1 MEKEALQA
9 APEVTVPTSHATPEL
24 GVAKADTKVV
34 ETISQYLLDKL
45 TCCSTGTLT
54 ERIAH
59 GTKRRAVNGPTNVRS
74 MALSIQDIMSGI
86 NWYCRE
92 QDPSSTVVPNNQL
105 IRDVAVKF
113 NELIL
118 TEKEYSCLA
127 YLYRQEVKHV
137 LAKGDL
143 LSPVVALHQA
153 AEYRPWVYDKLMA
166 YGIRVTE
173 NGVVKYHGDVYP
185 VKRKDDVHSATAD
198 VFEDN
203 TEFVV
208 AYYDTQLVT
217 IMTSL
222 IQQRLQSAGI
232 DAKIEVVPFN
242 LTFLSYDKDN
252 AIYQDSGIKA
262 YFIPKHVFTMHQS
275 EAVIEI
281 NGDYSGSTQIENE
294 HGIDLRLIGQ
304 DDRTFVYA
312 ASGLKGREDAPKVSE
327 DIFDIVHADA
337 GERKQFVFDRGVD
350 AMVLGDHYTLYYI
363 VNDTKDLKEDTIDSE
378 TPIDELLYL
387 EAEVRKYIDDNGH
400 IYVTAHRLATDEY
413 NSNFLPFKPGYYYL
427 NHAYLTH
434 RLDRLVPL
442 TETYHSRRGND
453 YFVAITKDYGCDR
466 DEAVN
471 VGMPLMKERYRL
483 SVKETT
489 EWLDLHGLVVPHWKV
504 NGGYFHGALEIGTYP
519 VASEGQDKEL
529 YTNEYMLCVPKDRTK
544 EINDFMY
551 YLGEHP
557 YFDFISVF
565 TYALEHDDGDFWR
578 KDYVKG
584 VGQLIKREVGFT
596 TDVLNVCPPVI
607 LPGEVIVSEDIYG
620 NFYLTVVELNGLV
633 G

>member
-1 MEKEALQA
+1 MEKEAVQV
-9 APEVTVPTSHATPEL
+9 APEVTVPKT
-24 GVAKADTKVV
+24 DTKVV
-34 ETISQYLLDKL
+34 ETIAQYLLDRL
-45 TCCSTGTLT
+45 TCCSTGILT

-59 GTKRRAVNGPTNVRS
+59 GTKRRAVNEPTSVRS
-74 MALSIQDIMSGI
+74 MTLSIQDIMSGI

-153 AEYRPWVYDKLMA
+153 AEYRPWVYDKLTA
-166 YGIRVTE
+166 YAIRVTE
-173 NGVVKYHGDVYP
+173 NGVVKYHGDVFP

-203 TEFVV
+203 VEFVV
-208 AYYDTQLVT
+208 AYYDPQSVT

-232 DAKIEVVPFN
+232 EAKIEVVPFN
-242 LTFLSYDKDN
+242 LTFLSYDENN
-252 AIYQDSGIKA
+252 AVYQDKGINA
-262 YFIPKHVFTMHQS
+262 FFIPKHMFTEHQS
-275 EAVIEI
+275 AAVIEI

-312 ASGLKGREDAPKVSE
+312 ASGLKGREDAPAVSG
-327 DIFDIVHADA
+327 DLYDTVHADA

-350 AMVLGDHYTLYYI
+350 VMVLGDNYTLYY
-363 VNDTKDLKEDTIDSE
+363 VVHDTKDLREDPIDSE
-378 TPIDELLYL
+378 TSIDDLLYL
-387 EAEVRKYIDDNGH
+387 ESEVRKYIDDHGH

-413 NSNFLPFKPGYYYL
+413 NSNFLPFKPAYYYL

-434 RLDRLVPL
+434 RLSCSVPL
-442 TETYHSRRGND
+442 TETHHSRRGND
-453 YFVAITKDYGCDR
+453 YFVAITKAYGCDR

-471 VGMPLMKERYRL
+471 VGMPLMKERYSL
-483 SVKETT
+483 SVKEAA

-504 NGGYFHGALEIGTYP
+504 NGDYFHGALEICTYP

-529 YTNEYMLCVPKDRTK
+529 FTNEYMLCVPKDRTK

-565 TYALEHDDGDFWR
+565 TYALEMDDGEFWR
-578 KDYVKG
+578 KDYMKDI
-584 VGQLIKREVGFT
+584 GQLIKREVGFT

-607 LPGEVIVSEDIYG
+607 LPGEVIVSEDIHG
-620 NFYLTVVELNGLV
+620 NLYLSVEELPGL
-633 G
+633 GG

>member
-9 APEVTVPTSHATPEL
+9 APEVTVPTPHAAPEL
-24 GVAKADTKVV
+24 SVAKADTKVV
-34 ETISQYLLDKL
+34 ETIAQYLLDKL

-59 GTKRRAVNGPTNVRS
+59 GTKRCAVNEPTKVRS

-86 NWYCRE
+86 DWYCRE

-153 AEYRPWVYDKLMA
+153 AEYRPWVYDKLTA
-166 YGIRVTE
+166 YAIRVTD

-203 TEFVV
+203 VEFVV
-208 AYYDTQLVT
+208 AYYDPQSVA

-232 DAKIEVVPFN
+232 EAKIEVVPFN
-242 LTFLSYDKDN
+242 LTFLSYDENN
-252 AIYQDSGIKA
+252 AVYQDKGINA
-262 YFIPKHVFTMHQS
+262 YFIPKHVFTTHQS
-275 EAVIEI
+275 AAVIEI
-281 NGDYSGSTQIENE
+281 NGDYSGCEVIENE
-294 HGIDLRLIGQ
+294 YGVDLRLIGKVEHTQ
-304 DDRTFVYA
+304 IYA
-312 ASGLKGREDAPKVSE
+312 ASGLKGREDAPEISQKLY
-327 DIFDIVHADA
+327 DAVHAEA
-337 GERKQFVFDRGVD
+337 EIRSLPVFDNVIDVAVFGSE
-350 AMVLGDHYTLYYI
+350 YTLYYI

-378 TPIDELLYL
+378 TSIDDLLYL
-387 EAEVRKYIDDNGH
+387 ESEVRNYIDDHGH

-413 NSNFLPFKPGYYYL
+413 NSNFLPFKPAYYYL

-434 RLDRLVPL
+434 RLSSSVPL
-442 TETYHSRRGND
+442 TETYHSRSGND
-453 YFVAITKDYGCDR
+453 YFVAITEAYGCDR

-471 VGMPLMKERYRL
+471 VSMPLMKERYRL
-483 SVKETT
+483 SVKEAA

-504 NGGYFHGALEIGTYP
+504 NGDYFHGALEIGTYP
-519 VASEGQDKEL
+519 VASEGQGKEL
-529 YTNEYMLCVPKDRTK
+529 FTNEYMLCVPKDRTK

-565 TYALEHDDGDFWR
+565 TYALERGDGDLWR
-578 KDYVKG
+578 KDYVKD

-607 LPGEVIVSEDIYG
+607 LPGEIIVSEDIHG